1 MKDELLMEGDRIALD
16 HYARETGGITVE
28 IGTYLGGS
36 AKILAEG
43 SKKVYC
49 IDVFEDIDLIKNK
62 EAKKECKDIWKDKGF
77 TYKDIKAKLESVYEN
92 IEVIKGE
99 SEQVAKEWKKEQ
111 IDLIFIDGDHT
122 YEGVKTDFESW
133 FPHLRKGAIIL
144 FHDSNYKSVQKFAM
158 ELAKDKRVKIR
169 GLPQDSLIVVFQ
181 KR

>member
-1 MKDELLMEGDRIALD
+1 ME
-16 HYARETGGITVE
+16 
-28 IGTYLGGS
+28 
-36 AKILAEG
+36 
-43 SKKVYC
+43 
-49 IDVFEDIDLIKNK
+49 
-62 EAKKECKDIWKDKGF
+62 
-77 TYKDIKAKLESVYEN
+77 
-92 IEVIKGE
+92 
-99 SEQVAKEWKKEQ
+99 KEQ

-144 FHDSNYKSVQKFAM
+144 FHNSNYKSVQKFAM

>member
-1 MKDELLMEGDRIALD
+1 MEDELLMEGDRIALD

-77 TYKDIKAKLESVYEN
+77 TYKDIKAKLELVYEN

-144 FHDSNYKSVQKFAM
+144 FHNSNYKSVQKFAM
-158 ELAKDKRVKIR
+158 ELTKDKRVKVL
-169 GLPQDSLIVVFQ
+169 GLPQNSLIVVFK